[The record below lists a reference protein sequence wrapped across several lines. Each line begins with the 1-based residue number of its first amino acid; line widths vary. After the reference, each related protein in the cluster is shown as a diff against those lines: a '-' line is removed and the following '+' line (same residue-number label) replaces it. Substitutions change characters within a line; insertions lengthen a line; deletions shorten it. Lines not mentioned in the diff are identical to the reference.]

1 MLSPLRTLLIY
12 MGTFGIA
19 GIGIL
24 TLISTFSMPAQ
35 SYKRIETSQTAS
47 ISIVELPYIEPQV
60 ETSRKP
66 TIASAPATPKPQP
79 GPASPPP
86 KSPAIK
92 DREAPATI
100 TRVSNPYPFA
110 QQSFQNI
117 NERSRTALVNI
128 LCTSGNESLRPI
140 SGSGVIIDSRGVIL
154 TNSHIAQYVLLSQNP
169 EINLSCTVRSGSPA
183 RPAWNAEVLYIPKI
197 WIEKHATDI
206 TNSNPTGTGEYDY
219 ALLRIT
225 GSYDT
230 RVPDFYKEN
239 YPALPLDTREA
250 ISFLND
256 PMLVIAYPA
265 EFVGST
271 ATQFDLH
278 PVSSITPISELLTF
292 DTNTVDLVA
301 LKGAAGAQG
310 GSSGGPVV
318 NSWGY
323 VTGIITTTSEG
334 ATTAERELRAIT
346 ISYIN
351 RDLMSQTGMGI
362 IATLNA
368 DLQTMAT
375 NFKANHA
382 PALTK
387 LLMDQITKR
396 LQH

>member
-1 MLSPLRTLLIY
+1 

>member
-1 MLSPLRTLLIY
+1 MHPLIRTLLIY
-12 MGTFGIA
+12 IGIFGIV
-19 GIGIL
+19 GVGIL
-24 TLISTFSMPAQ
+24 ALVSTSSMGEQ
-35 SYKRIETSQTAS
+35 SYELGEAAQTAS
-47 ISIVELPYIEPQV
+47 ISLAELPQIEPV
-60 ETSRKP
+60 TETPRKP
-66 TIASAPATPKPQP
+66 NIASAPATSKLQP
-79 GPASPPP
+79 GSASPPP
-86 KSPAIK
+86 ILSDIR
-92 DREAPATI
+92 DQGVSTTI

-110 QQSFQNI
+110 QLSFQNI

-154 TNSHIAQYVLLSQNP
+154 TNAHIAQYVLLSQDP
-169 EINLSCTVRSGSPA
+169 AINLSCTVRSGSPA
-183 RPAWNAEVLYIPKI
+183 RPAWNSEVLYIPQI
-197 WIEKHATDI
+197 WIEKHAADI
-206 TNSNPTGTGEYDY
+206 TNSSPTGTGEYDY

-230 RVPDFYKEN
+230 RVPDFYKGN

-250 ISFLND
+250 IGFLND

-265 EFVGST
+265 EFVGSA

-292 DTNTVDLVA
+292 DASTVDLVA

-323 VTGIITTTSEG
+323 VTGIITTTSDG

-351 RDLMSQTGMGI
+351 RDMMSQTGMGI
-362 IATLNA
+362 AATLNA
-368 DLQTMAT
+368 DPQTMAA
-375 NFKANHA
+375 NFKANNA

-387 LLMDQITKR
+387 FLMDQITKR